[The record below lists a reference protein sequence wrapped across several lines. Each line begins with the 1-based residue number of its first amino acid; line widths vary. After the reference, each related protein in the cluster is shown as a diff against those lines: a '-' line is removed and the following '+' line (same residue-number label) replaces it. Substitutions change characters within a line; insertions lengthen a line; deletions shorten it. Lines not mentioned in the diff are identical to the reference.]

1 MYKELSRKHSK
12 RNNMLGC
19 ITFATRYGVVVGV
32 SLLTFCFVE
41 VDSRMLRTGVLRQWE
56 ARDQQLLVYLW

>member
-1 MYKELSRKHSK
+1 MYKNYRE
-12 RNNMLGC
+12 NIANEINMLGC

-32 SLLTFCFVE
+32 SLQIFCFVE

-56 ARDQQLLVYLW
+56 ARGQQLLVYLW